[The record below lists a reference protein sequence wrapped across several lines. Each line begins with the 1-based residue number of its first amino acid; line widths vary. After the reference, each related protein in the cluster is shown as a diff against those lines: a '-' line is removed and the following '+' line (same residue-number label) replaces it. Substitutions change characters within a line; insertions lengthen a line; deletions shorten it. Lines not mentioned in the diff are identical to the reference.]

1 MGDFLNLIEN
11 IHQDK
16 EQFSKLVIT
25 MNPLINK
32 YTRILYKDD
41 KEDVRSELILAL
53 WEAVTK
59 LKYVEN
65 EGQCIMFMNNALRN
79 KFYELYRNSRK
90 SHDNQFVSEMEMLD
104 TTTFEEKQ
112 YGDLVVKTDLDK
124 YLRKYSGLRYQIYRA
139 VLFENLS
146 DYEIAV
152 KYDVTRQYVHRLK
165 KQLYSELKEKYFEI
179 EK

>member
-59 LKYVEN
+59 LKYA
-65 EGQCIMFMNNALRN
+65 CSL
-79 KFYELYRNSRK
+79 
-90 SHDNQFVSEMEMLD
+90 
-104 TTTFEEKQ
+104 EEK
-112 YGDLVVKTDLDK
+112 V
-124 YLRKYSGLRYQIYRA
+124 
-139 VLFENLS
+139 
-146 DYEIAV
+146 
-152 KYDVTRQYVHRLK
+152 
-165 KQLYSELKEKYFEI
+165 
-179 EK
+179 